1 MGARRLKP
9 MTDSKKTM
17 NTIINNSI
25 TESKTPIEYYTMRKT
40 KKELF
45 IMYLQRA
52 INKVKE

>member
-1 MGARRLKP
+1 
-9 MTDSKKTM
+9 MTDSKKIM

-25 TESKTPIEYYTMRKT
+25 NESKIPTEYYTMRKT

-52 INKVKE
+52 INNVKE

>member
-1 MGARRLKP
+1 

-25 TESKTPIEYYTMRKT
+25 KESKTPSEYYTMRKT

-52 INKVKE
+52 INKTKE